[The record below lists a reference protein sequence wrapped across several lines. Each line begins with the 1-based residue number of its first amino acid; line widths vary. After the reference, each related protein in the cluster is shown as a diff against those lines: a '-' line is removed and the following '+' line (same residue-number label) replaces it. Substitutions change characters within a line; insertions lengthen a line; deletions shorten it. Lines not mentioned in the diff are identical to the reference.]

1 MPFLSRRTG
10 AIRMLLVIACG
21 VLLAPSRIAAA
32 AEIPPIGRT
41 ATPQEISNWDIDIEP
56 DGTGLP
62 PGSGTAAQGKVIY
75 EAQCASCHGPTGS
88 ENPGDTGVVP
98 NVAKLY
104 CCATTL
110 FDYIRRAMPYY
121 SPRSLKPDQV
131 YSLVALILNWN
142 KIVPE
147 DFTANARTVPAVAM
161 PEAPKYKMNPW
172 TSRLL
177 PQPIPQPGNPW
188 SHNSP

>member
-1 MPFLSRRTG
+1 MRFHRSRFG
-10 AIRMLLVIACG
+10 ARGAAVAILG
-21 VLLAPSRIAAA
+21 GFLLAPNLIKA

-41 ATPQEISNWDIDIEP
+41 ATTQEISNWDIDIEP

-62 PGSGTAAQGKVIY
+62 PGSGSVAEGKPIY
-75 EAQCASCHGPTGS
+75 ETQCASCHGPTAS
-88 ENPGDTGVVP
+88 ENPGDTGIVP

-121 SPRSLKPDQV
+121 SPRSLTPDQV

-142 KIVPE
+142 KIVPD
-147 DFTANARTVPAVAM
+147 DFTANAKTVPAVAM
-161 PEAPKYKMNPW
+161 PEAPKYRMNPW
-172 TSRLL
+172 TSRVL
-177 PQPIPQPGNPW
+177 PQPIPQPGHPW
-188 SHNSP
+188 SHDNP